1 MLEYA
6 IFKNQPP
13 EKRVKKGRL
22 IEKKLMVSKWVQSI
36 IFMVVV
42 YTNVPLSQNRKRL
55 LAPRQTLA
63 LSQRIPLGS
72 KNCGTKKER
81 FEDQILVQ
89 NISKTNYYY

>member
-1 MLEYA
+1 MYYFQKSA
-6 IFKNQPP
+6 PR
-13 EKRVKKGRL
+13 KRVKKGRL
-22 IEKKLMVSKWVQSI
+22 IEKELRVSKWVQSI

-42 YTNVPLSQNRKRL
+42 HNNVPLSQNRKRL
-55 LAPRQTLA
+55 LAPRQNLA